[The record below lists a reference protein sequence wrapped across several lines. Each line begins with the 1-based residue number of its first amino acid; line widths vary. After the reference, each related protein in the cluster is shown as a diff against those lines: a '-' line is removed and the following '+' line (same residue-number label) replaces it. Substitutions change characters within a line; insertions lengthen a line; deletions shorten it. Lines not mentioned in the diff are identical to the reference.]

1 MKKIYVLLFISIACL
16 LAAFPVQAQTGF
28 RIINGIPHLP
38 VVTNTSAVTSPITGA
53 MIFSQGNAQVMVY
66 NGAAWYNLANLP
78 APVGTD
84 SEPYFRVVNGIPCM
98 AVINSG
104 GGWTPTPGLMY
115 YSEFEGEGIMVA
127 DGANY
132 WQIIDFH
139 SYEENANA
147 MVDADNQNLF
157 AMPVLNTAPIGISAG
172 AFYMN
177 ATTEQF
183 EVYNGS
189 AWQTLNTPPQVS
201 NVTISG
207 TLSAGETLSASYT
220 YTDAENDPEGATSFQ
235 WYRATSNAGAG
246 ATAISGATTQS
257 YIITN
262 NDEGYYM
269 GVKVTPVASSGIT
282 PGDAVTN
289 YSSTAVPVPVC
300 PSPTITV
307 THTAGDVAPVT
318 QTITYQLVE
327 IDLATTNGTNQ
338 CWIAQNLGATTQAS
352 SATDVSDAAAGWYW
366 QFNRQQGYAI
376 NTNGTPTTTTDDV
389 RTPNTPWINSIN
401 EDSDWTL
408 ANDPC
413 RLLLGSG
420 WRLPTSTEWDNAA
433 DSWSSYYNTFD
444 SVLKLHVAGSLQNS
458 SGTLEN
464 RDSYG
469 YYWSS
474 SQNGSFCDYLYIYRT
489 RAYVTRLY
497 KASSSSVRCL
507 MD

>member
-1 MKKIYVLLFISIACL
+1 MKNVYTNILLSAVLLLTSIV
-16 LAAFPVQAQTGF
+16 VQAQANQF
-28 RIINGIPHLP
+28 RIVDGIPHLP
-38 VVTNTSAVTSPITGA
+38 VVTNTTAVTSPITGA

-84 SEPYFRVVNGIPCM
+84 SEPYFRVVNNLPCM

-132 WQIIDFH
+132 HHITNYQ

-207 TLSAGETLSASYT
+207 TLSVGETLSASYT
-220 YTDAENDPEGATSFQ
+220 YTDAENDPEGATTFQ
-235 WYRATSNAGAG
+235 WYRATSSAGAG
-246 ATAISGATTQS
+246 ATAINGATTQS

-300 PSPTITV
+300 SSPTITV

-327 IDLATTNGTNQ
+327 TDLGTTDGTKQ
-338 CWIAQNLGATTQAS
+338 CWLAQNLGATTQAS
-352 SATDVSDAAAGWYW
+352 LATDASDAAAGWCW
-366 QFNRQQGYAI
+366 QFNRKQGYAHS
-376 NTNGTPTTTTDDV
+376 TGGS
-389 RTPNTPWINSIN
+389 RTPNTTW
-401 EDSDWTL
+401 DSSREEGPDWE
-408 ANDPC
+408 AENDPC
-413 RLLLGSG
+413 TQLLGAG
-420 WRLPTSTEWDNAA
+420 WRIPTQTEWMNV
-433 DSWSSYYNTFD
+433 SSNWSNYSIAFS
-444 SVLKLHVAGSLQNS
+444 SVLKLHAAGGLSPSYGSLRNRGTSGVYWTS
-458 SGTLEN
+458 SQISTNGYTLTI
-464 RDSYG
+464 SY
-469 YYWSS
+469 SS
-474 SQNGSFCDYLYIYRT
+474 SFVEQSWKSDGI
-489 RAYVTRLY
+489 
-497 KASSSSVRCL
+497 SVRCL
-507 MD
+507 FDL